1 MFKVIKKCRICGND
15 KLRKIIDLGN
25 QPPANSLKKK
35 KIVLKKVPLVILRCP
50 KCFVL
55 QLNAT
60 VSPKYLFSKYLWVTG
75 TSNAIKKFRKIFVKK
90 IINKN
95 KNKKQ
100 KLLEIASNDGF
111 FLSEF
116 KKNNFEILGIDP
128 AKNIAKKANS
138 KGLKTLPV
146 FFNEKTAKKIKK
158 IFKPNIIVCRN
169 VIPHVE
175 NLNSLLKGINYM
187 LDGEGKAYIEFHYA
201 EELSK
206 NLNYDSIYHEH
217 IFYFTYIALKNA
229 LIQNKLYPI
238 DYFESPISGGAIVLE
253 ISKNKFIKESI
264 KIKDLEKYEKKIKI
278 NKLQYWLDFNKKC
291 INHKKKLKLIISKMQ
306 GKIYAFGASARS
318 STLLNFCKISNNTIT
333 NIFDNNPLKQNL
345 YTAGTNIK
353 IIKPNIELIKK
364 INNIVVLAW
373 NFEKEIIN
381 YLKNKIRFKGLI
393 VVVLP
398 KIKKIIC
405 K

>member
-1 MFKVIKKCRICGND
+1 
-15 KLRKIIDLGN
+15 
-25 QPPANSLKKK
+25 
-35 KIVLKKVPLVILRCP
+35 
-50 KCFVL
+50 
-55 QLNAT
+55 
-60 VSPKYLFSKYLWVTG
+60 
-75 TSNAIKKFRKIFVKK
+75 
-90 IINKN
+90 
-95 KNKKQ
+95 
-100 KLLEIASNDGF
+100 
-111 FLSEF
+111 
-116 KKNNFEILGIDP
+116 
-128 AKNIAKKANS
+128 
-138 KGLKTLPV
+138 
-146 FFNEKTAKKIKK
+146 
-158 IFKPNIIVCRN
+158 
-169 VIPHVE
+169 
-175 NLNSLLKGINYM
+175 M

-264 KIKDLEKYEKKIKI
+264 KIKNLEKYEKKIKI

-306 GKIYAFGASARS
+306 GQIYAFGASARS

-373 NFEKEIIN
+373 NFEKEIVN
-381 YLKNKIRFKGLI
+381 YLKYKIRFKGLI